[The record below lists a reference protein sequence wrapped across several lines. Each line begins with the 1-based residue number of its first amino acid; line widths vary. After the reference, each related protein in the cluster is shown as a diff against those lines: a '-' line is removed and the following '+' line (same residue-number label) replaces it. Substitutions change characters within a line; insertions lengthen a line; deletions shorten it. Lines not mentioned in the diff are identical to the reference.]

1 LVAAF
6 RNSEQMCQVIVKS
19 ELLKDAIQELND
31 VSGAAAVRVKLNTK
45 DGMMVD
51 HPVQIAYPLLS

>member
-1 LVAAF
+1 
-6 RNSEQMCQVIVKS
+6 MCQVIVKS

-31 VSGAAAVRVKLNTK
+31 VSGAAAVRVKLNTR